1 MSRVLAK
8 LLKLAEAHTY
18 PAHIEKFRQNPGFLG
33 HWDISGTL
41 VFQLFTATRRKGDV
55 HTFPSLSILV
65 CDHVCAAT
73 TFARR
78 LYALVVADVLLRG
91 ISVRLLSCIVQ
102 SMFGYISHTHTEA
115 LRTLGFRGRIF
126 CLSGGLVLRRTMI
139 LPDMR
144 VHEEASHNKRGAN
157 RQCYEHHRGH

>member
-1 MSRVLAK
+1 MSHKCPSVPRITGLAK
-8 LLKLAEAHTY
+8 LLKLVQPHTY

-78 LYALVVADVLLRG
+78 LYGGRRRATQRNKC
-91 ISVRLLSCIVQ
+91 RLCIVQ
-102 SMFGYISHTHTEA
+102 SMFVYISHDSTNFRIPRQDFLSQWWAGPPTHDDP
-115 LRTLGFRGRIF
+115 
-126 CLSGGLVLRRTMI
+126 S
-139 LPDMR
+139 
-144 VHEEASHNKRGAN
+144 
-157 RQCYEHHRGH
+157 